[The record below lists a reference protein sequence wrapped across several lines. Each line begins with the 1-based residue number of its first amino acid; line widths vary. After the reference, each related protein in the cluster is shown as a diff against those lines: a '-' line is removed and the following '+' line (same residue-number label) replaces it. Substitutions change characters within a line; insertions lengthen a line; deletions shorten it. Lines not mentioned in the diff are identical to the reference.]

1 MHMNTATARQLAAK
15 VAELIEFASIFQARY
30 GKQYRM
36 KPGSPAEAWDLY
48 NTIFDQ
54 QVAIAQLMD
63 AAALE
68 NPARRSTPWWKWQET
83 IDTGVVA
90 MIAAEVSHLIA
101 CCACFEAEP
110 RAESSPA
117 VGTSQ
122 SVIAGMLHPS
132 TVLVAQGDPGY
143 ARCAS

>member
-1 MHMNTATARQLAAK
+1 MN
-15 VAELIEFASIFQARY
+15 
-30 GKQYRM
+30 
-36 KPGSPAEAWDLY
+36 
-48 NTIFDQ
+48 
-54 QVAIAQLMD
+54 VAITSRSQKSADEAVSHLRKIEQGEIIGIQSDVRDPKSQQNAVDVLMKKWGKLD
-63 AAALE
+63 VLVANAGLGYFSSVE
-68 NPARRSTPWWKWQET
+68 ELTIEQWQET

-101 CCACFEAEP
+101 CCASFEAQP

-132 TVLVAQGDPGY
+132 TVLVAQGDPSY
-143 ARCAS
+143 TRRAS